1 LNALERSW
9 YQRFGWSWL
18 LLPLSGLFYLLSS
31 LRRLAFRWRLASSTR
46 LPVPVIVVGNITVGG
61 TGKTPLTLWL
71 CQWLKQQ
78 GWRPGIISR
87 GYGVKLSTPT
97 LVNPAGDACEYGDEP
112 LLLAQRS
119 GCPVVI
125 YPDRVGAGKFLLAQT
140 DCDFIICD
148 DGLQHYA
155 LQRDV
160 EILLIDAQRGLGNG
174 LLLPAGPLREGRW
187 RLASADVVLANGQ
200 PTAQSAAFFTLQ
212 PTRAVKLLDSA
223 SQLPVGTAVT
233 LVSGIGNPARFAKSA
248 QSCGYDIL
256 ACHWFADHH
265 PFQATD
271 FSTLSG
277 PILMTEKDAVKCR
290 AFAKD
295 NWYVLPVDACVPP
308 ETEQQLQQL
317 IAALRNRDG
326 I

>member
-1 LNALERSW
+1 MNALERSW

-18 LLPLSGLFYLLSS
+18 LLPLSALFYLLSS
-31 LRRLAFRWRLASSTR
+31 VRRLAFRTRLARTSR

-61 TGKTPLTLWL
+61 TGKTPLTMWL
-71 CQWLKQQ
+71 CQRLRQQ

-87 GYGVKLSTPT
+87 GYGVKLAAPK
-97 LVNPAGDACEYGDEP
+97 LVQPGGSADEYGDEP

-125 YPDRVGAGKFLLAQT
+125 YPNRAQAGAYLLAHT
-140 DCDFIICD
+140 DCDLIICD

-155 LQRDV
+155 LARDL
-160 EILLIDAQRGLGNG
+160 EISVLDASRGVGNG

-187 RLASADVVLANGQ
+187 RLSQAAWVLANGG
-200 PTAQSAAFFTLQ
+200 PVAQTQRFFTLKPAQ
-212 PTRAVKLLDSA
+212 AEALTAPDIKLPAGSR
-223 SQLPVGTAVT
+223 VT
-233 LVSGIGNPARFAKSA
+233 LVSGIGNPERFAQTVRA
-248 QSCGYDIL
+248 CGYQVA

-265 PFQATD
+265 PFQPAD
-271 FSTLSG
+271 FASLAG

-290 AFAKD
+290 AFARPD
-295 NWYVLPVDACVPP
+295 WYVLPVNAEFLPDI
-308 ETEQQLQQL
+308 EQQLLQQ
-317 IAALRNRDG
+317 IAALRSADG